1 MMINNVQLYMGDCL
15 GIMPTLESE
24 SVDMVLADLPYG
36 VTACEWDKILPFDR
50 LWENYERLLKPGGSV
65 VLTASQPFTTKLINS
80 KPDWFRYEMVW
91 KKNTTSGY
99 LNSKFQPLRNHE
111 NILVFSPWKTT
122 KMVYNPQG
130 LIPLNKWK
138 RTGKSKIYNKQTQ
151 QVRLI
156 TYSNYPRSVL
166 EFNSET
172 NRKHPTQKPASLMAY
187 LINTYSNPGGVI
199 LDNTMG
205 SGSTGVGALQ
215 VGRKFIGIEMD
226 PEFYAVAT
234 ERIQN
239 VCAQTFTGQDS
250 PAQNLSSQSPG
261 A

>member
-1 MMINNVQLYMGDCL
+1 ML
-15 GIMPTLESE
+15 
-24 SVDMVLADLPYG
+24 
-36 VTACEWDKILPFDR
+36 
-50 LWENYERLLKPGGSV
+50 
-65 VLTASQPFTTKLINS
+65 
-80 KPDWFRYEMVW
+80 
-91 KKNTTSGY
+91 
-99 LNSKFQPLRNHE
+99 
-111 NILVFSPWKTT
+111 
-122 KMVYNPQG
+122 YNPQG